1 MKLSLCE
8 KQQKQRV
15 NWYALVNHYD
25 NMLAEVF
32 QKISD
37 HTVEPLY
44 LTTPL
49 ESLLDRSPLVVS
61 LKKGDALI
69 NSLPQKE
76 TLYFAAPL
84 DISFK
89 QVLQQLRN
97 RLQIQFDGDRKGLFH
112 YYLPSVASY
121 FFFRASQED
130 SSKWL
135 GCLSAVCFYKQV
147 KSEVNEWVHI
157 EGEFSPFSSAT
168 WLLAQSQ
175 EQGLNDKF
183 IEQEI
188 DAWAQAEDIQ
198 AFDWKNQKSV
208 NSFCTQ
214 HQIEQP
220 KLLSKLRHLVHTYS
234 ISLDNRYQ
242 VDTNQTSENIVK
254 QLEQLISRE
263 YNYVC

>member
-1 MKLSLCE
+1 MKLSLHE
-8 KQQKQRV
+8 TQQKQRI
-15 NWYALVNHYD
+15 NWYALVNHYE
-25 NMLAEVF
+25 NMPAEVF

-37 HTVEPLY
+37 HIVEPLY

-61 LKKGDALI
+61 LKKGDVLI

-84 DISFK
+84 DISFE
-89 QVLQQLRN
+89 QVLDQLRN
-97 RLQIQFDGDRKGLFH
+97 RLQLQYDGDRKGLFH
-112 YYLPSVASY
+112 YYVPSVASY
-121 FFFRASQED
+121 FFYRASEAD

-135 GCLSAVCFYKQV
+135 GCLSAVYFYKQI
-147 KSEVNEWVHI
+147 KSEEDEWVVI
-157 EGEFSPFSSAT
+157 EGEFSPFSPST
-168 WLLAQSQ
+168 WLLTLSQ

-188 DAWAQAEDIQ
+188 DSWAHAENIPS
-198 AFDWKNQKSV
+198 FNWKNQKSV
-208 NSFCTQ
+208 SSFCTQ

-220 KLLSKLRHLVHTYS
+220 KLLSTLRHLVHTYNV
-234 ISLDNRYQ
+234 SLDIQYHVDENQ
-242 VDTNQTSENIVK
+242 VPENIVK

-263 YNYVC
+263 YNYVR

>member
-1 MKLSLCE
+1 MKFSLCE
-8 KQQKQRV
+8 RQHNQTIR
-15 NWYALVNHYD
+15 WFALVNHYD
-25 NMLAEVF
+25 NMPVEIY
-32 QKISD
+32 QNITD

-49 ESLLDRSPLVVS
+49 ESLLERSPLVIS
-61 LKKGDALI
+61 LKKNDNLI
-69 NSLPQKE
+69 SLLPQEK
-76 TLYFAAPL
+76 TIYFAANE
-84 DISFK
+84 DISFR
-89 QVLQQLRN
+89 QVLSQLRN

-112 YYLPSVASY
+112 YYIPPVASY
-121 FFFRASQED
+121 FFYRANEED
-130 SSKWL
+130 LSKWL
-135 GCLSAVCFYKQV
+135 GCLSAICFYKQI
-147 KSEVNEWVHI
+147 KSEVNKWVHI
-157 EGEFSPFSSAT
+157 EGEFNLVSPAT
-168 WLLAQSQ
+168 WLLTQSQ

-198 AFDWKNQKSV
+198 ALDWKNQKSV
-208 NSFCTQ
+208 SSFCTE

-220 KLLSKLRHLVHTYS
+220 KLLSIIRHLVHTYN

-242 VDTNQTSENIVK
+242 VGTNQSSENIVK

>member
-1 MKLSLCE
+1 MKLTLNE
-8 KQQKQRV
+8 RQQKQKI
-15 NWYALVNHYD
+15 NWFALVNHYD
-25 NMLAEVF
+25 NMPAEIYQNNVG
-32 QKISD
+32 

-49 ESLLDRSPLVVS
+49 EPLLDRSPLVIS
-61 LKKGDALI
+61 LKKNDALI

-76 TLYFAAPL
+76 TLYFAASL
-84 DISFK
+84 DISFE
-89 QVLQQLRN
+89 QVLEQLRN
-97 RLQIQFDGDRKGLFH
+97 RLQVQFDGDRKGLFH

-121 FFFRASQED
+121 FFYRASQED

-147 KSEVNEWVHI
+147 KSEANEWVHI

-168 WLLAQSQ
+168 WLLTQSQ

-208 NSFCTQ
+208 SSFCTQ

-220 KLLSKLRHLVHTYS
+220 KLLSTLRHLVHTYNV
-234 ISLDNRYQ
+234 SLDTQYHVDENQ
-242 VDTNQTSENIVK
+242 VPENIVK

>member
-1 MKLSLCE
+1 MKLTLNE
-8 KQQKQRV
+8 TQEQKAIK
-15 NWYALVNHYD
+15 WFALVNHYD
-25 NMLAEVF
+25 SMPAEIYE
-32 QKISD
+32 KISD

-44 LTTPL
+44 LATPL
-49 ESLLDRSPLVVS
+49 DALLDRSPRVIS
-61 LKKGDALI
+61 LKKNDDLI
-69 NSLPQKE
+69 NSLPHNK
-76 TLYFAAPL
+76 TIYFAASI

-89 QVLQQLRN
+89 QVLEQLRN

-112 YYLPSVASY
+112 YHLPSVASY
-121 FFFRASQED
+121 FFDRASQED

-147 KSEVNEWVHI
+147 KSEASEWVHI

-168 WLLAQSQ
+168 WLLTQSQ

-188 DAWAQAEDIQ
+188 DTWAQAEDIQ

-208 NSFCTQ
+208 SSFCTE

-220 KLLSKLRHLVHTYS
+220 KLLSKLRHLVHTYN
-234 ISLDNRYQ
+234 ISLDNRYP